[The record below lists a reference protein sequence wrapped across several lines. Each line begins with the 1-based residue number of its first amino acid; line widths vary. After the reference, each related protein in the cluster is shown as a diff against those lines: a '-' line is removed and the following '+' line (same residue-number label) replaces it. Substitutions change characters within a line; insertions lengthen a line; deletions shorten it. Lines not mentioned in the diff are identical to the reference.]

1 MSTHLKPNVFKR
13 LPSLVIGGSSVA
25 FILSEPLRAKQNP
38 HDRGRSHDKALSSLP
53 KVYMQT
59 VTSMATNSK
68 IAYCENASN
77 TSRNDRNL
85 IDDNNNSEQPLPKY
99 PPRKINYLLSRLRMK
114 RLPVPRILTLQDP
127 IFENCPSTSDLKKR
141 KNDEL
146 KLRNLEREAIEARM
160 SGDIKSINNM
170 VQKISEIAYGKNIT
184 PQMRQDF
191 LIVSYVLC
199 NFGFLFFQPII
210 FIYLEHFS
218 HNFYFH
224 CQKQK
229 YGCAAYTPEILELL
243 HTLGSE
249 HNNRGIIELGA
260 GNG

>member
-25 FILSEPLRAKQNP
+25 FILSLPLRAKQNP
-38 HDRGRSHDKALSSLP
+38 NEEFKPQEYNYRGSHDKALSLSP

-59 VTSMATNSK
+59 VASIATNSK
-68 IAYCENASN
+68 IACCENAPN
-77 TSRNDRNL
+77 TSRIDRNL

-114 RLPVPRILTLQDP
+114 RLPMPRILTLQDP

-160 SGDIKSINNM
+160 SGDINSINNM
-170 VQKISEIAYGKNIT
+170 VQKISEIAYGKNVT

-199 NFGFLFFQPII
+199 NLWISFFFQPII

-218 HNFYFH
+218 HNFFIFIAKNRNMVALH
-224 CQKQK
+224 ILQKFWS
-229 YGCAAYTPEILELL
+229 YYIL
-243 HTLGSE
+243 
-249 HNNRGIIELGA
+249 
-260 GNG
+260 